1 MDCPVCKNEPMI
13 VLELNEVEIDYCL
26 SCKGIWL
33 DAGELELLLDSSTET
48 VEFLNSFT
56 IDDQTKEKKLKC
68 PICNKKMEKILVT
81 GDKKVQI
88 DKCKSNHGI
97 WFDSGELEEIL
108 EIGSFGKDDKVLILL
123 KDMFGK
129 KSIIV

>member
-48 VEFLNSFT
+48 IDFLNSFT

-68 PICNKKMEKILVT
+68 PVCNKKMEKILVN
-81 GDKKVQI
+81 GDQKIRI
-88 DKCKSNHGI
+88 DKCKFNHGI
-97 WFDSGELEEIL
+97 WFDSGELEDIL
-108 EIGSFGKDDKVLILL
+108 EMGSLGKDDKVLVLL

-129 KSIIV
+129 KTF

>member
-33 DAGELELLLDSSTET
+33 DAGELELLLESSTET
-48 VEFLNSFT
+48 IEFLNSFT

-68 PICNKKMEKILVT
+68 PICNKKMEKILVI
-81 GDKKVQI
+81 GNKKVRI
-88 DKCKSNHGI
+88 DKCNANHGI
-97 WFDSGELEEIL
+97 WFDSGELENIL
-108 EIGSFGKDDKVLILL
+108 KMASLGKDDKVLVLL
-123 KDMFGK
+123 KDMFGHK
-129 KSIIV
+129 KL

>member
-33 DAGELELLLDSSTET
+33 DAGELELLLGSSTET

-56 IDDQTKEKKLKC
+56 SDDITKEKTHKC
-68 PICNKKMEKILVT
+68 PICNKKMEKILVI
-81 GDKKVQI
+81 GNRKVRI
-88 DKCKSNHGI
+88 DKCKYNHGI
-97 WFDSGELEEIL
+97 WFDSGELEDIL
-108 EIGSFGKDDKVLILL
+108 GMRKLDNKNKVLTLL
-123 KDMFGK
+123 NDMLGK
-129 KSIIV
+129 KIKE

>member
-26 SCKGIWL
+26 NCKGIWL
-33 DAGELELLLDSSTET
+33 DAGELELLLGSSTET
-48 VEFLNSFT
+48 EEFLNSFN

-68 PICNKKMEKILVT
+68 PICNKKMEKTLVI
-81 GDKKVQI
+81 GDKKVRI
-88 DKCKSNHGI
+88 DKCKANHGI
-97 WFDSGELEEIL
+97 WFESGELEDIL
-108 EIGSFGKDDKVLILL
+108 KMASFGKDDKILILL

-129 KSIIV
+129 K

>member
-48 VEFLNSFT
+48 IEFLNSFT

-68 PICNKKMEKILVT
+68 PICNKKMEKILVI
-81 GDKKVQI
+81 GDKKVRI
-88 DKCKSNHGI
+88 DKCKANHGI
-97 WFDSGELEEIL
+97 WFDSGELEDIL
-108 EIGSFGKDDKVLILL
+108 KMASFGKDDKVLILL

-129 KSIIV
+129 KIL